1 MMKREIDIRK
11 PKTGFRLF
19 VARCGVC
26 GNNSL
31 VELRK
36 QQKTI
41 KHNCTK
47 CLIQNRH
54 KITGKIKRIS
64 KRHNMM
70 RIKYF

>member
-1 MMKREIDIRK
+1 MMKRERDIRK

-19 VARCGVC
+19 VARCSVC

-36 QQKTI
+36 QQKTV
-41 KHNCTK
+41 KHNCSK

-54 KITGKIKRIS
+54 KITGKIKKIYQVRNVM
-64 KRHNMM
+64 K
-70 RIKYF
+70 IKWF